1 MSQNILNEVTFFA
14 HSFLLGIV
22 ITIAY
27 DGFVVLR
34 RVIRHNLVM
43 ISLEDMI
50 FWIACAIGVFYM
62 LVEENNGILRWFAV
76 FGATLG
82 MLVYKESVSDFVV
95 NAASTLIRAVFR
107 VCFCI
112 LRFLFRPIRF
122 VGRKFCHILK
132 KFTKKGQRAGKYAK
146 NKLTRR
152 IKLLKMILCKH
163 KERKDESYGKKSCI

>member
-1 MSQNILNEVTFFA
+1 MSQNIMNEITFFA

-82 MLVYKESVSDFVV
+82 MLVYKESVSDFFVKT
-95 NAASTLIRAVFR
+95 ASTLIRFVFR
-107 VCFCI
+107 MVSHTA
-112 LRFLFRPIRF
+112 
-122 VGRKFCHILK
+122 V
-132 KFTKKGQRAGKYAK
+132 
-146 NKLTRR
+146 
-152 IKLLKMILCKH
+152 
-163 KERKDESYGKKSCI
+163 S

>member
-1 MSQNILNEVTFFA
+1 MSQNIMNEVTFFA

-22 ITIAY
+22 ITFVY

-82 MLVYKESVSDFVV
+82 MLAYKESVSDFVV
-95 NAASTLIRAVFR
+95 KAASTLIRSVFR
-107 VCFCI
+107 IVSRIVRIF
-112 LRFLFRPIRF
+112 FRPVLF
-122 VGRKFCHILK
+122 LGKKFCHAMK
-132 KFTKKGQRAGKYAK
+132 KLTKKSQRVGKYAK
-146 NKLTRR
+146 NKLTRSL
-152 IKLLKMILCKH
+152 KLLKIILCKH
-163 KERKDESYGKKSCI
+163 KERKD

>member
-1 MSQNILNEVTFFA
+1 MSQNIMNEITFFA

-34 RVIRHNLVM
+34 RVISHNLVM

-82 MLVYKESVSDFVV
+82 MLVYKESVSDFFVKT
-95 NAASTLIRAVFR
+95 ASTLIRFVFR
-107 VCFCI
+107 MVS
-112 LRFLFRPIRF
+112 RAAGFLFRPVRF
-122 VGRKFCHILK
+122 FGKKLYHVLK
-132 KFTKKGQRAGKYAK
+132 KFTKKGRRAGKYTK
-146 NKLTRR
+146 NKLTRSL
-152 IKLLKMILCKH
+152 KLLKITLCKH
-163 KERKDESYGKKSCI
+163 KERKD

>member
-1 MSQNILNEVTFFA
+1 MSQNIMNEITFFA

-82 MLVYKESVSDFVV
+82 MLVYKESVSDFFVKT
-95 NAASTLIRAVFR
+95 ASTLIRFVFR
-107 VCFCI
+107 IVSRTAGVF
-112 LRFLFRPIRF
+112 FRPIRF
-122 VGRKFCHILK
+122 LGKKLYHVLR
-132 KFTKKGQRAGKYAK
+132 KFTKKGQRAGKYTK
-146 NKLTRR
+146 NKLTRSL
-152 IKLLKMILCKH
+152 KLLKITLCKH
-163 KERKDESYGKKSCI
+163 KERKD

>member
-22 ITIAY
+22 ITVAY

-82 MLVYKESVSDFVV
+82 MLAYKESVSDLFVQI
-95 NAASTLIRAVFR
+95 ASTLIRALFR
-107 VCFCI
+107 VI
-112 LRFLFRPIRF
+112 YRVAWFLFRPVRF
-122 VGRKFCHILK
+122 LGRKFLRMIK
-132 KFTKKGQRAGKYAK
+132 KFTKKGRKAGKYAK
-146 NKLTRR
+146 NKLTRSL
-152 IKLLKMILCKH
+152 KLLKITLCKQ
-163 KERKDESYGKKSCI
+163 KERED

>member
-1 MSQNILNEVTFFA
+1 MSQNIMNEVTFFA

-22 ITIAY
+22 ITVAY

-34 RVIRHNLVM
+34 RVIKHNLVM

-82 MLVYKESVSDFVV
+82 MLAYKESVSDFFV
-95 NAASTLIRAVFR
+95 NTASALIRAVFR
-107 VCFCI
+107 VFSRI
-112 LRFLFRPIRF
+112 MRFLFRPIRF
-122 VGRKFCHILK
+122 LGRKFCHILK
-132 KFTKKGQRAGKYAK
+132 KFAKKGQRAGKYTK
-146 NKLTRR
+146 NKLTRSL
-152 IKLLKMILCKH
+152 KLLKIILCKH
-163 KERKDESYGKKSCI
+163 KERKD

>member
-1 MSQNILNEVTFFA
+1 MSQNIMNEVTFFA

-22 ITIAY
+22 ITFVY

-82 MLVYKESVSDFVV
+82 MLVYKESVSDFFVKM
-95 NAASTLIRAVFR
+95 ASTLIRSVFR
-107 VCFCI
+107 VI
-112 LRFLFRPIRF
+112 LRVTGFLLRPIRF
-122 VGRKFCHILK
+122 LGKKLYHIMK
-132 KFTKKGQRAGKYAK
+132 KFAKKSKKAVKYAK

-152 IKLLKMILCKH
+152 MKLLKMILCKH
-163 KERKDESYGKKSCI
+163 KERDD

>member
-1 MSQNILNEVTFFA
+1 MSQNIMNEITFFV
-14 HSFLLGIV
+14 HSFLLGII
-22 ITIAY
+22 ITFVY

-82 MLVYKESVSDFVV
+82 MLAYKESVSDFVV
-95 NAASTLIRAVFR
+95 KAASTMIRSVFR
-107 VCFCI
+107 VASRIIGIF
-112 LRFLFRPIRF
+112 FRPVF
-122 VGRKFCHILK
+122 FLGKKFCHVMK
-132 KFTKKGQRAGKYAK
+132 KFTKKSQRAGKYAK
-146 NKLTRR
+146 NKLTRSF
-152 IKLLKMILCKH
+152 KLLKITLCKH
-163 KERKDESYGKKSCI
+163 KERKD

>member
-1 MSQNILNEVTFFA
+1 MSQNIMNEVTFFA

-82 MLVYKESVSDFVV
+82 MLVYKESVSDLFV
-95 NAASTLIRAVFR
+95 NMAATLIRAVLR
-107 VCFCI
+107 VFSRI
-112 LRFLFRPIRF
+112 MRFLLRPIRF
-122 VGRKFCHILK
+122 LGRKFFHIMK
-132 KFTKKGQRAGKYAK
+132 KFTKKGQRAGKYTK
-146 NKLTRR
+146 NKLTRSL
-152 IKLLKMILCKH
+152 KLLKITLCKQ
-163 KERKDESYGKKSCI
+163 KERKD